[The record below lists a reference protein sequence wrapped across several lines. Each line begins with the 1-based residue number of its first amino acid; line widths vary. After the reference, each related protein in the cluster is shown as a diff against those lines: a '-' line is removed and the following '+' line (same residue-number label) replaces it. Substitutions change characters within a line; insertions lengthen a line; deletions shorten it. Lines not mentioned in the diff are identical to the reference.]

1 MILVLLALALLAVV
15 MIGNHWAQEARDR
28 ALRSLPVGPVP
39 AVDAG
44 GCLLAHEQ
52 AEVVGGW

>member
-28 ALRSLPVGPVP
+28 ALQSVP
-39 AVDAG
+39 RGTMPAIDAG
-44 GCLLAHEQ
+44 GCLLAHELN
-52 AEVVGGW
+52 AISSGY

>member
-1 MILVLLALALLAVV
+1 MLVIVAAILLATV
-15 MIGNHWAQEARDR
+15 MLGNHWAQDARDR

-44 GCLLAHEQ
+44 GCLLASEQ
-52 AEVVGGW
+52 DQISRGW